1 VNADTWYYNLLN
13 KEQKQVYYAIQK
25 GLQGAEASFRVPSV
39 EPETLSLCYTYV
51 RLDHPELFYA
61 PSFRY
66 AFREGAE
73 TAEVLPEYL
82 FQKKQLEEQR
92 NAMEARVKRVI
103 APAEKLPPEE
113 KLLYIHDFICKSVH
127 YDKLKKAYSHE
138 IFGALGQGVA
148 VCEGI
153 AKTVKLLC
161 GRLKLPCIV
170 AMAEN
175 NPGKGIRYRH
185 AWNVVELE
193 GKTYH
198 LDATFDNSLG
208 SPEEIRYDYFLL
220 PDSRLFRDHEPLV
233 WPVPPCSEGKRA
245 YYEAKK
251 LSFTSEEEVRKRVAQ
266 YAKKEKTLTFRWRGD
281 YLTRSRLEAL
291 VGWIEAAAEER
302 GKEPNISLNWP
313 QAVLTVRFTAAGKA
327 SLLLQQANEGE
338 ELAPAAPDEEPIS

>member
-1 VNADTWYYNLLN
+1 MNADTWYYNLLN
-13 KEQKQVYYAIQK
+13 KDQKQVYYAMQR
-25 GLQGAEASFRVPSV
+25 GLQNAEASFRVPTC
-39 EPETLSLCYTYV
+39 EPEILLRCYSYL

-61 PSFRY
+61 PTFRY
-66 AFREGAE
+66 AYREGAE
-73 TAEVLPEYL
+73 AVEILPEYL

-103 APAEKLPPEE
+103 APAEKLPPAER
-113 KLLYIHDFICKSVH
+113 LLYVHDFICKSVR

-138 IFGALGQGVA
+138 IFGPLGQGVG

-161 GRLKLPCIV
+161 SRLKLPCIV

-175 NPGKGIRYRH
+175 NPDKGIRYRH

-220 PDSRLFRDHEPLV
+220 PDSRLFRDHEKLV
-233 WPVPPCSEGKRA
+233 WPVPACDDGKRA
-245 YYEAKK
+245 WYEAKK

-266 YAKKEKTLTFRWRGD
+266 YAKKEKNLTFRWRGD
-281 YLTRSRLEAL
+281 YLTRARLEAL
-291 VGWIEAAAEER
+291 VGWVEAAAAER
-302 GKEPNISLNWP
+302 GKQVNISLNWP
-313 QAVLTVRFTAAGKA
+313 QAVLSLRFAAAGKG

-338 ELAPAAPDEEPIS
+338 ESAAYVPEEEPQ